1 MLLLFIG
8 TVSVTYLVCFAMKN
22 AITWG
27 VHLDLHDTSSPI
39 YVNGKLSLGQT
50 IRIYHECE
58 GGIEKSIPMIT
69 VWHHK
74 GMDGRAVAQC

>member
-27 VHLDLHDTSSPI
+27 VHLDFHDTSSPI
-39 YVNGKLSLGQT
+39 YVNGKWLSLG
-50 IRIYHECE
+50 IDY
-58 GGIEKSIPMIT
+58 KSLS
-69 VWHHK
+69 
-74 GMDGRAVAQC
+74 